1 MRYEEPYYKKPK
13 RKTRRPR
20 HRGQSLGAWLAGAC
34 LRLFALVL
42 AVVLLAGGMLYFLPV
57 SLLAVEPEGVALSLT
72 DGLPGDVA
80 NILLLGLDATHENT
94 RRSDSII
101 IASIGRGRLQLT
113 SVLRDT
119 LLNIPDHGPGK
130 LNAAYAYGGAWLVA
144 RTLNENLRLNIVH
157 YVAVDYVALIRI
169 VDALGGVDI
178 EISQAEM
185 EKINND
191 INARRPRYQALG
203 YTAGDLVNWGANTH
217 LNGLQALTYAR
228 IRKLDSDFVR
238 ASRQRA
244 LLDAL
249 LKRLRESLWN
259 PVRMFRLAQ
268 ALIQAADTDM
278 SPLQLI
284 SLGEKALAS
293 GVTGNLRLPVDGSY
307 TDDGSNL
314 QITDM
319 QANIAALQLAVY
331 DERGTTDEGSGIR
344 D

>member
-1 MRYEEPYYKKPK
+1 MRYEEPY
-13 RKTRRPR
+13 RRRPTKKR
-20 HRGQSLGAWLAGAC
+20 QPRRRRQTFGAWLVGVL
-34 LRLFALVL
+34 LRLVALTL
-42 AVVLLAGGMLYFLPV
+42 AIGLLGAGLLYFLPV
-57 SLLAVEPEGVALSLT
+57 SLLAVEPEGVTLSPT
-72 DGLPGDVA
+72 DGLPQDTA

-101 IASIGRGRLQLT
+101 IASVGRDKLHLT
-113 SVLRDT
+113 SVLRDA
-119 LLNIPDHGPGK
+119 LLEIPERGLGK
-130 LNAAYAYGGAWLVA
+130 LNAAYAYGGPWLVA
-144 RTLNENLRLNIVH
+144 RTLNERLRLNIVH
-157 YVAVDYVALIRI
+157 YIAVDYAALVRI
-169 VDALGGVDI
+169 VDALDGVDI
-178 EISQAEM
+178 EITQAEM

-307 TDDGSNL
+307 RDNGSTLRVTDFG
-314 QITDM
+314 
-319 QANIAALQLAVY
+319 ANTRAFMDFAY
-331 DERGTTDEGSGIR
+331 N
-344 D
+344 